1 MLLWFSRLPLTLR
14 LPLLVAAMIFI
25 AAVVTTQVAVR
36 STSAQFE
43 DQIERIG
50 QVYLDGLAAAVMPA
64 VAVNDVAS
72 MTAVLRR
79 ALTVHVGIQDRR
91 LAILDAGSRIVA
103 QAQRADMDSL
113 QRPGTPTGH
122 DASATDPTRSRQLP
136 AQVGSAAGGTLF
148 DPADSSVWVWRP
160 LPPTATTA
168 GSGTIIANLDI
179 GRFLAERQQLRWS
192 LLLFDLILSTIC
204 AILGFYLARQ
214 MQRPVTLLTEHLAL
228 AEGDLPQPVAQELIP
243 THDPQTARLINAF
256 NRMAGSASQREAM
269 LGRLVDQERDAVLG
283 RLAATL
289 AHEIRNPL
297 GGMSAAIRTLHKFGH
312 EAKARAEALDFIER
326 GVVALQEVTDATLK
340 THRPAEMTRRLRLQD
355 LHDVKL
361 LAGADAGRRDVDVEL
376 DVDLPPEVPVPATE
390 VRQLL
395 LNLLLNAVR
404 ATAPGGVV
412 ILRARLQ
419 EDALL
424 LEVIDQGP
432 GLAAEVT
439 RGMTSGIAPPGN
451 PGLGVAVVIR
461 LVERLQGRVSVAS
474 RSQGG
479 THIALTLPLTSTTI
493 MSGDASHGIAAT

>member
-113 QRPGTPTGH
+113 HRPGSPAGH
-122 DASATDPTRSRQLP
+122 DASTTDPTRSRQLP
-136 AQVGSAAGGTLF
+136 AQVGSAAAGTLF

-192 LLLFDLILSTIC
+192 LLLFDLILS
-204 AILGFYLARQ
+204 
-214 MQRPVTLLTEHLAL
+214 
-228 AEGDLPQPVAQELIP
+228 
-243 THDPQTARLINAF
+243 
-256 NRMAGSASQREAM
+256 GSASQREAM

-404 ATAPGGVV
+404 ATSPGGVV
-412 ILRARLQ
+412 TLRARLQ

-424 LEVIDQGP
+424 LEVIDQGS

-479 THIALTLPLTSTTI
+479 THIALTLPLTSTTTVT
-493 MSGDASHGIAAT
+493 SSWPRC